1 MWRLSQCYAL
11 TSAPAARYSVQ
22 WRAPPGRR
30 CRIPPPH
37 TSSARTS
44 ASADV
49 RCVILD
55 DSDWAAHTSRIRVHR
70 LCGHRRVNLNLAAQ
84 CAQHATGVRN
94 SSRDIT
100 SSCMLSTTPNHPSS
114 SQAISCHSCLRRRV
128 TAHLFRGLRMAA
140 HEQRPCLSS
149 RDAIGASPP
158 QRSCRLGSAAPFLA
172 YASPCSGSS
181 RLRKQSQ
188 GSIKGCSQHHLPNN
202 AHIHRRTCTLH
213 ACATNLDLPVR
224 SNRFW

>member
-114 SQAISCHSCLRRRV
+114 SQAISCHSCL
-128 TAHLFRGLRMAA
+128 
-140 HEQRPCLSS
+140 SS

-181 RLRKQSQ
+181 RLCDRIVS
-188 GSIKGCSQHHLPNN
+188 GSRAS
-202 AHIHRRTCTLH
+202 RRWLFGRASH
-213 ACATNLDLPVR
+213 A
-224 SNRFW
+224 